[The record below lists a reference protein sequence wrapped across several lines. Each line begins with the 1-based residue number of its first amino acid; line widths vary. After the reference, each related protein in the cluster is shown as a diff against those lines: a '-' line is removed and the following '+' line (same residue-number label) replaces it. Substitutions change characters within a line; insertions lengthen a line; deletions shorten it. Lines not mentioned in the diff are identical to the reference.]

1 MASYVGAKAYR
12 HGEKHG
18 DLMVRTF
25 NAAPVDLQNASVE
38 KNREQYPIYDYFIN
52 YRVQNDVVSSNIK
65 HYADKGI
72 RHGRYGSMVTL
83 ASDADPHHAHHLRT
97 LKKIMPDVLL
107 KQKIGDKLCLE
118 QEKILGVFETLRYET
133 LKCCQKARSRR
144 SAKNQDDIEPLVQL
158 FETCKASIDSAL
170 AVNDLDGAMV
180 ILIDFMDQLNV
191 GEEQK
196 ESITNI
202 VSDAYGYRPISI
214 DERKMSVSVFS
225 YCKKIIQ
232 DGLAA
237 LSSCVDYLVAKFSSN
252 PSTNEENDDD
262 DDDDLGSTRS
272 RSFP

>member
-1 MASYVGAKAYR
+1 M
-12 HGEKHG
+12 
-18 DLMVRTF
+18 
-25 NAAPVDLQNASVE
+25 
-38 KNREQYPIYDYFIN
+38 
-52 YRVQNDVVSSNIK
+52 
-65 HYADKGI
+65 
-72 RHGRYGSMVTL
+72 
-83 ASDADPHHAHHLRT
+83 
-97 LKKIMPDVLL
+97 
-107 KQKIGDKLCLE
+107 
-118 QEKILGVFETLRYET
+118 
-133 LKCCQKARSRR
+133 
-144 SAKNQDDIEPLVQL
+144 
-158 FETCKASIDSAL
+158 
-170 AVNDLDGAMV
+170 NDLDGAMV